1 MPFAARGA
9 RGGKRRRLGV
19 GVRAMSEESTQADP
33 EQIRAQKLERKQK
46 AEALAAA
53 HGVDVSTAFHLVDRG
68 ITFEE
73 FLENRKRREE
83 RTANESEK
91 WREAN
96 RKAWTWFKTTDDMG
110 QNYLKDRSKRRAD
123 MLFALHR
130 AAPVVGKLVKVEPFH
145 VHLQVGDKFKKVHK
159 LHVQF
164 CCDLKHAA
172 KAQRAVRLDEEVKKL
187 RLGIVGNTKE
197 RYVVQDRVFLDW
209 KKRRM
214 LLEFAFR
221 GGEVLI
227 GSIKYFGRFELLIDI
242 GPPGEVLLCKH
253 ALNSIQPSAT

>member
-1 MPFAARGA
+1 M
-9 RGGKRRRLGV
+9 KRVLVLGV
-19 GVRAMSEESTQADP
+19 LVGVSLGLLGP
-33 EQIRAQKLERKQK
+33 
-46 AEALAAA
+46 ALAQE
-53 HGVDVSTAFHLVDRG
+53 T
-68 ITFEE
+68 
-73 FLENRKRREE
+73 
-83 RTANESEK
+83 
-91 WREAN
+91 
-96 RKAWTWFKTTDDMG
+96 
-110 QNYLKDRSKRRAD
+110 LKIG
-123 MLFALHR
+123 
-130 AAPVVGKLVKVEPFH
+130 APQPMTGPDAPF
-145 VHLQVGDKFKKVHK
+145 GDKFKKVHK

-221 GGEVLI
+221 GGEVLV

-242 GPPGEVLLCKH
+242 GPPGEGLLCKH
-253 ALNSIQPSAT
+253 ALNSIQPAAT